1 VLLAVVAAVAVAVG
15 RLHLMEMLNKVV
27 AVVAVLVVE
36 EVDLD
41 GQMVA
46 KDTLHHLDLLE
57 QVQQQAMVVRV
68 ARMEVVLVEMVA
80 D

>member
-1 VLLAVVAAVAVAVG
+1 
-15 RLHLMEMLNKVV
+15 
-27 AVVAVLVVE
+27 VE

-46 KDTLHHLDLLE
+46 MDTLHHLDLLE